1 MATVL
6 PRERNGSAALI
17 GSRASASLFGPTVL
31 ERVTSLFQFA
41 VRNYRWLLFVI
52 PVYVVL
58 THGIAAWPLAAS
70 LAAAALSY
78 NATFSLAEAHWPD
91 WVASRTLYLRCIEIG
106 LVCIGL
112 SLLYVW
118 SGGLENQFYYD
129 GFYAVFVVL
138 ASLSAGRRGVL
149 ISASLAALAVCV
161 GQAMGAPD
169 APVIL
174 TAAGIEYWISVL
186 IYSGTFG
193 LFFVA
198 IGSIAHLSTDFE
210 AHRAAEHR
218 GALERSA
225 AVRRN
230 GSVRGHIVEVTAHRE
245 RLATLGEVTARVIH
259 GLSNP
264 LTGISTL
271 VDHLI
276 ESGNGNGDTEALQL
290 VKTEAERATTMV
302 RELLVFARR
311 DTPDS
316 LVSIN
321 DVAERA
327 LALWELTDPEN
338 NVKVVREFTT
348 EPLFISGRASQLEQ
362 AVLNLLENAR
372 HALDGCNDCRI
383 TVRTRREEDRVILE
397 VADNGPGVAD
407 ELQGYIFEPFF
418 TTKEPGSGTGLGLA
432 IVKTVVAESDGS
444 VTLTSRP
451 GAGATFS
458 LSFRKLG

>member
-1 MATVL
+1 MDPAF
-6 PRERNGSAALI
+6 PRERNGSAALVS
-17 GSRASASLFGPTVL
+17 SRATVTLFGPTIL
-31 ERVTSLFQFA
+31 DRAAALLQFA
-41 VRNYRWLLFVI
+41 VSNYRWLLFAI

-58 THGIAAWPLAAS
+58 THGLAAWPLAAS

-112 SLLYVW
+112 SLLYGW

-138 ASLSAGRRGVL
+138 ASSSAGRRGVF
-149 ISASLAALAVCV
+149 ISSALAALAVFV
-161 GQAMGAPD
+161 GQAMLAPD
-169 APVIL
+169 VPVIL
-174 TAAGIEYWISVL
+174 TRAGIEFWISL
-186 IYSGTFG
+186 LLYSGIFG

-198 IGSIAHLSTDFE
+198 IGLLAHLATDFQ
-210 AHRAAEHR
+210 AHRAAERR
-218 GALERSA
+218 GVIERNA

-230 GSVRGHIVEVTAHRE
+230 GSIRNHIVEVTAHRE

-271 VDHLI
+271 VEHLLA
-276 ESGNGNGDTEALQL
+276 ESEAQDRETLQL
-290 VKTEAERATTMV
+290 VKNEADRATTMV

-316 LVSIN
+316 LVCIN

-327 LALWELTDPEN
+327 LALWELTDPEHS
-338 NVKVVREFTT
+338 VEVVRELTS
-348 EPLFISGRASQLEQ
+348 EPLYISGRASQLDQ

-372 HALDGCNDCRI
+372 HALDGCPDRRI
-383 TVRTRREEDRVILE
+383 TVRTRQEAGRVVLE
-397 VADNGPGVAD
+397 IADNGPGIEQ
-407 ELQGYIFEPFF
+407 ELQGMVFEPFF
-418 TTKEPGSGTGLGLA
+418 TTKEPGTGTGLGPA
-432 IVKTVVAESDGS
+432 IVKTVVAECDGIVVLS
-444 VTLTSRP
+444 SQP